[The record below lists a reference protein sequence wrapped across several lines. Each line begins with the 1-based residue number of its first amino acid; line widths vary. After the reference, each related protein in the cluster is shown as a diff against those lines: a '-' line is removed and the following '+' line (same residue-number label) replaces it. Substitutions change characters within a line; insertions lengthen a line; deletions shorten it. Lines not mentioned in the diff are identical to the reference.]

1 MREGA
6 HALTG
11 PHDCPLLRVL
21 REGYITRDGESIVDA
36 SSSVVLVESAGL
48 RVIVDTGSREGRGG
62 LIEALE
68 SHGVGCSEV
77 DMVVNTHLHADH
89 CGCNDLFPGARFYA
103 HRLESPETHFMRPED
118 GTVLAPGVKVMET
131 PGHTLGS
138 ISVLVEAD
146 RRHAVAGDALPT
158 KANYESHIPPGIN
171 VDRRLALASI
181 DRLVSWAEIIVPG
194 HDSPF
199 KTFGKK

>member
-1 MREGA
+1 
-6 HALTG
+6 
-11 PHDCPLLRVL
+11 V
-21 REGYITRDGESIVDA
+21 RDGESIVDA

-48 RVIVDTGSREGRGG
+48 HVIVDTGSRGCRDD
-62 LIEALE
+62 LLE
-68 SHGVGCSEV
+68 SLEACGVRCGEV

-118 GTVLAPGVKVMET
+118 GTVLAPGVTVMET

-158 KANYESHIPPGIN
+158 RANHESHTPPRIN
-171 VDRRLALASI
+171 VDRRLALASM

-199 KTFGKK
+199 EILGKK